1 MNFSALSI
9 RNPIPAVLLFVLL
22 TLAGLIAFKGSGVQD
37 FPDIELPVVTVNASL
52 PGAAPGTLETEVARK
67 LENSIAT
74 LAQIKK
80 MYTTIL
86 DGEVSIAIEFEL
98 EKNANEAET
107 EVRAAVS
114 RVRADLPAD
123 VRDPVVAKISTAG
136 KPLGAF
142 AISSDTLDEESL
154 SWLVDDKIAKRML
167 AIKGVGAV
175 KRMGGLTREVR
186 VELDGARMAALRV
199 SAADVSH
206 QLRRAQMEAPG
217 GRGDVGGA
225 EQSPYA

>member
-9 RNPIPAVLLFVLL
+9 RNPIPAILLFALL
-22 TLAGLIAFKGSGVQD
+22 TLAGLLAFRGAGIQD
-37 FPDIELPVVTVNASL
+37 FPDIELPVVTVSASL

-86 DGEVSIAIEFEL
+86 DGEVSISIEFEL

-114 RVRADLPAD
+114 RVRSDLPAD
-123 VRDPVVAKISTAG
+123 VRDPVVARSSPPAG
-136 KPLGAF
+136 P
-142 AISSDTLDEESL
+142 
-154 SWLVDDKIAKRML
+154 W
-167 AIKGVGAV
+167 
-175 KRMGGLTREVR
+175 
-186 VELDGARMAALRV
+186 
-199 SAADVSH
+199 
-206 QLRRAQMEAPG
+206 APG
-217 GRGDVGGA
+217 P
-225 EQSPYA
+225 SPPTPSTRRP